1 MQFETFSDEKFSATL
16 MSSDNLKVLFVY
28 ISKGVNWEKFI
39 KVLDSII
46 NDNNRPMAIMGDV
59 NFDPNEDNPPLKQ
72 YMIQRKFSQLVK
84 SPTHDCGRLLDLIYV
99 NDLLLIKNPSCSQ
112 RPTYYS
118 DHDIITLHVCND

>member
-1 MQFETFSDEKFSATL
+1 